1 MDHVKRSINVTL
13 LQPDWAPVGLPSISK
28 PQWFSDQNVKTFGE
42 RLDTI
47 KHALEVRA
55 AKRKEEAREARERD
69 EIDLSPSEN
78 GRLKAAISQLA
89 LVKAVKV
96 SVTQPNKKVL
106 NGVYLQRAVDS
117 RHEGWPRFESPDGMH
132 LFRYIRENRW
142 FLRDTFDPDSGM
154 SQVRI
159 LQSIRTVT
167 RFNSI

>member
-106 NGVYLQRAVDS
+106 NGV
-117 RHEGWPRFESPDGMH
+117 
-132 LFRYIRENRW
+132 
-142 FLRDTFDPDSGM
+142 
-154 SQVRI
+154 
-159 LQSIRTVT
+159 
-167 RFNSI
+167 